1 MLVTNHFADAMTSC
15 NVVLAKTDS
24 FCVELRII
32 LVTAIEKVDK
42 MINSMGNTQKDDNK
56 NMQKL

>member
-15 NVVLAKTDS
+15 NAVLAKTDS